1 MGKCPVEKV
10 KLDRMNLDEQPL
22 ATRQLLKQSTEST
35 AVGEALLRPNQRG
48 IEHHPAPLKT
58 LKASIWERCCEV

>member
-22 ATRQLLKQSTEST
+22 ATRQLFS
-35 AVGEALLRPNQRG
+35 VHGVHGPR
-48 IEHHPAPLKT
+48 
-58 LKASIWERCCEV
+58 